1 MKTVKQ
7 TDKKMSQVKVEWK
20 SIVAKRGMPFGRA
33 ATSKETPRCRTKKT
47 KKKRNKKGE
56 KRKLFQKLQILFCF
70 SLSFNVIYMK

>member
-47 KKKRNKKGE
+47 KKKRNKKRG
-56 KRKLFQKLQILFCF
+56 KKKAIPKITDFVLFFALL
-70 SLSFNVIYMK
+70 